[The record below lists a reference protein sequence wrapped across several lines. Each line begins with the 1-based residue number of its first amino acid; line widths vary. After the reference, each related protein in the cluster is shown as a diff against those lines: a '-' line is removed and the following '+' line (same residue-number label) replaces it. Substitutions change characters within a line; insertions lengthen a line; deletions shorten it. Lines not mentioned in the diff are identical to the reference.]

1 MSEGGIDTQPDRGF
15 AATSARTRVEWRSAR
30 RYAGEAVIMRFSKE
44 MPSQSFIH
52 AASTG
57 IDPDD
62 TRTFAA
68 NDQHG
73 RLAAGFH

>member
-1 MSEGGIDTQPDRGF
+1 MREGGIDTQADRGF

-30 RYAGEAVIMRFSKE
+30 HHDGEDVIMRFSKV
-44 MPSQSFIH
+44 MPSQPFIH
-52 AASTG
+52 AASSG
-57 IDPDD
+57 IASDD

-73 RLAAGFH
+73 RLVA